1 MKKRSM
7 KRVDKRLEET
17 IDAFWNKTLN
27 PITMWKDGQREK
39 KINSLRTGL

>member
-1 MKKRSM
+1 M

-39 KINSLRTGL
+39 KINSLRKIL

>member
-39 KINSLRTGL
+39 KINSLRKIL

>member
-1 MKKRSM
+1 MNKRPM
-7 KRVDKRLEET
+7 KRVEKRLEET

-39 KINSLRTGL
+39 KIKSLRNPL

>member
-7 KRVDKRLEET
+7 KRIDKRLEEK

-27 PITMWKDGQREK
+27 PITMWKDRQREK
-39 KINSLRTGL
+39 KINSLRKIL

>member
-1 MKKRSM
+1 MEKRPM

-39 KINSLRTGL
+39 KINSLRKIL